1 MDYCSNLIRWSM
13 LVGELGPCG
22 ATAARSNPVKTTTT
36 IARRRSFVATA
47 ILSLVAASAVVAGSA
62 SPAVA
67 DIKPTCAGAKEQVV
81 DVTRSIRNVP
91 DFGVDGHIWAL
102 DSFEDRLRIWR
113 VGTDRYCVRR
123 DLEGTFETFAGPSP
137 NLTGTVDQGITGTFT
152 GTIMFTNTAEFLPQV
167 PVSGYLGEVDAGCS
181 QDGSCTTTVPSVVAL
196 YFPNGP
202 RTFRF
207 FWREAVFD
215 GGSHGT
221 FIQNADGNFGDI
233 TS

>member
-1 MDYCSNLIRWSM
+1 M
-13 LVGELGPCG
+13 
-22 ATAARSNPVKTTTT
+22 KTRK
-36 IARRRSFVATA
+36 IGARRRSFVATA
-47 ILSLVAASAVVAGSA
+47 ILSLVGASAVVAGST
-62 SPAVA
+62 SLAVA
-67 DIKPTCAGAKEQVV
+67 DIKPVCAGAKEQVV
-81 DVTRSIRNVP
+81 DVTRSIRNLA
-91 DFGVDGHIWAL
+91 DFGVDGHVWAL

-137 NLTGTVDQGITGTFT
+137 NLTGTVDEGITGTFT
-152 GTIMFTNTAEFLPQV
+152 GTVMFTNTAEFVPQV
-167 PVSGYLGEVDAGCS
+167 PVSGYLGEFDADCS
-181 QDGSCTTTVPSVVAL
+181 HDGSCSGTLPSVVDL
-196 YFPNGP
+196 YFPDGP

-221 FIQNADGNFGDI
+221 FVQNADGNFGDI

>member
-1 MDYCSNLIRWSM
+1 MKNTKI
-13 LVGELGPCG
+13 G
-22 ATAARSNPVKTTTT
+22 
-36 IARRRSFVATA
+36 ARRRSFVATA
-47 ILSLVAASAVVAGSA
+47 ILSLVGASAVVAGFTT
-62 SPAVA
+62 PAVA
-67 DIKPTCAGAKEQVV
+67 DIKPRCSGAKEQVV

-123 DLEGTFETFAGPSP
+123 DLVGTFETFAGPSP

-152 GTIMFTNTAEFLPQV
+152 GTVMFTNTAEFLPQV
-167 PVSGYLGEVDAGCS
+167 PVSGYIGEVDAGCS
-181 QDGSCTTTVPSVVAL
+181 QDGSCTARVPSVVDL
-196 YFPNGP
+196 YFPGGP
-202 RTFRF
+202 ITFRF

-215 GGSHGT
+215 GGPNGT

>member
-1 MDYCSNLIRWSM
+1 MKITRI
-13 LVGELGPCG
+13 G
-22 ATAARSNPVKTTTT
+22 AC
-36 IARRRSFVATA
+36 RRSFVAA
-47 ILSLVAASAVVAGSA
+47 ALLSLAGASALVAGST
-62 SPAVA
+62 SPAMGE
-67 DIKPTCAGAKEQVV
+67 IKPSCAGAKEQVV

-123 DLEGTFETFAGPSP
+123 DLQGTFETFSGPSP
-137 NLTGTVDQGITGTFT
+137 NLTGTVDQGITGTFI

-167 PVSGYLGEVDAGCS
+167 PVSGYIGEVDAGCS
-181 QDGSCTTTVPSVVAL
+181 QAGSCTTPVPSVVAL

-215 GGSHGT
+215 GGQHGT